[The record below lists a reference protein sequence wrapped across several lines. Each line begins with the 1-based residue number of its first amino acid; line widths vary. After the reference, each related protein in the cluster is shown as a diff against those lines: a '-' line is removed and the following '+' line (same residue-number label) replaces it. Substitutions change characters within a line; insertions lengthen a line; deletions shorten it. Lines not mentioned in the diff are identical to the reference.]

1 MLDINCERQLR
12 GQILENIAETCKA
25 FGHAH
30 RLELLSLLA
39 QGERSVDELAR
50 ETCLP
55 VASVS
60 QHLQVLRQASLV
72 EVRRVGVRAIYRLEN
87 EEIYMVL
94 RAVRDLGEKRLPECA
109 ALLQQIQAERPP
121 GTEISFEELLIAME
135 EGRILLLDVR
145 PNREFNYGHIRGAI
159 SMPLDDLEQHE
170 ADIPS
175 ELPIVVYCRGPYSML
190 ADRAVAWLKQ
200 HGYPARRL
208 QQGFPDWQVSGLP
221 VEVAENKLRV

>member
-1 MLDINCERQLR
+1 MMELQCERQLR
-12 GQILENIAETCKA
+12 GQILENLAEICKA

-30 RLELLSLLA
+30 RLELLTLLA

-60 QHLQVLRQASLV
+60 QHLQVLRQAGLV
-72 EVRRVGVRAIYRLEN
+72 DVRRVGVRAIYRLEN
-87 EEIYMVL
+87 EDIFGVL
-94 RAVRDLGEKRLPECA
+94 RAVRELGERRLPECD
-109 ALLQQIQAERPP
+109 ALVQQIQAERPP
-121 GTEISFEELLIAME
+121 GTEISFEALLFGLE
-135 EGRILLLDVR
+135 QGQILLLDVR
-145 PNREFNYGHIRGAI
+145 PISEFSYGHIRGAI
-159 SMPLDDLEQHE
+159 SMPLDELEQRM

-221 VEVAENKLRV
+221 VEYAENKLRV

>member
-1 MLDINCERQLR
+1 MMELQCERELR
-12 GQILENIAETCKA
+12 GQILENLAEICKA

-30 RLELLSLLA
+30 RLELLTLLA

-60 QHLQVLRQASLV
+60 QHLQVLRQAGLV
-72 EVRRVGVRAIYRLEN
+72 EVRRVGVRAIYRLDN
-87 EEIYMVL
+87 QDIYGVL
-94 RAVRDLGEKRLPECA
+94 RAVRDLGERRLPECE

-121 GTEISFEELLIAME
+121 GTEISFEALLSALE
-135 EGRILLLDVR
+135 DDQILLLDVR
-145 PNREFNYGHIRGAI
+145 PNREYSYGHIRGAI
-159 SMPLDDLEQHE
+159 SMPLDELEQHMAE
-170 ADIPS
+170 LPRN
-175 ELPIVVYCRGPYSML
+175 LPIVVYCRGPYSML

-208 QQGFPDWQVSGLP
+208 QQGFPDWNVSGLP
-221 VEVAENKLRV
+221 VDIAENKLRV